1 MVGEWSSGGGGGALV
16 GGCPPGGWV
25 SPQTATT
32 VVLREMGVVGNGW
45 MTINLAALA
54 PAFNLFVQ
62 MILYI
67 NDDLGGNIAIG
78 LGILSVALIG

>member
-1 MVGEWSSGGGGGALV
+1 MGGALV
-16 GGCPPGGWV
+16 GGWSSGGWV
-25 SPQTATT
+25 SPWWVGGAQTATT

-67 NDDLGGNIAIG
+67 NDELGGNIAIG

>member
-1 MVGEWSSGGGGGALV
+1 MDIN
-16 GGCPPGGWV
+16 GCF
-25 SPQTATT
+25 
-32 VVLREMGVVGNGW
+32 
-45 MTINLAALA
+45 NLAALA